1 MTDPLGLIGSGGVN
15 PARQIMPGAAGIAPP
30 SVPGAPSFKDV
41 LIENLKEVNALQQD
55 ADKATEDLLSGKR
68 SDLES
73 VITATHK
80 ADMAFKALQAVR
92 NRVMEA
98 YEEIK
103 QIRV

>member
-15 PARQIMPGAAGIAPP
+15 PARQILPGSAGSAPSQAANG
-30 SVPGAPSFKDV
+30 PSFKDV

-55 ADKATEDLLSGKR
+55 ADKAAEDIVTGKR
-68 SDLES
+68 TDLEG
-73 VITATHK
+73 VITATQK
-80 ADMAFKALQAVR
+80 AETAFKALQAVR